1 MGTRLIKNYDL
12 DSDLEKI
19 GVTYSIE
26 APKVSVI
33 VPTYN
38 NEAYL
43 EKCLKSL
50 VQQTLKEIEIIVV
63 NDGSEDNTESILNIF
78 AKHDSRIRVI
88 YQRHQKQGAAR
99 NSGMKVAKGEYIGF
113 VDSDDWVDLN
123 YYEKLYKAAKKHNVD
138 IALATNVRI
147 GNGKTKKRLE
157 IAAEVVASTL
167 QSKIDIGN
175 QAKNPCPTNKIY
187 RRSMLEENNIVWLE
201 GCYCEDKLFTIQA
214 VYYANGI
221 VAVPGVNYYYYRN
234 PKSTV
239 NSKSRKLANDKKRA
253 KLDVL
258 NFLKEKNANI
268 RDCEFWA
275 ITDECKVLGIPLYQ
289 IKSSLKTA
297 KVCLFG
303 ILPVAEI
310 CNSTD
315 YKRKR
320 LKCCGIKF
328 TYKTNDWKAK
338 ASEQNIILNKQNLGF
353 DVPNNGKS
361 ILYVAANFVKAG
373 GIETRLLQYIKE
385 LRSFGW
391 NVYLL
396 SEDNANEQLGE
407 LTNFNLNFDAE
418 NFGSCLDEIID
429 RYNINIVEFQFKN
442 PKILKNLDL
451 EKLKSKVKLGCTI
464 HNLGIKNTAIIN
476 KFDYKVMVS
485 KYMYEN
491 HYTNINDAVVI
502 QNCIDT
508 NKHKNL
514 PYWEYKGQKKALLVS
529 RINTDKI
536 KSIECFIQYCQ
547 KNNIEFEIAGEEQA
561 GSNLKQ
567 KLIMKYHLCRKHFI
581 GRIDTLDYLSK
592 HIDDILFVGG
602 VGLVILEAAY
612 LNYPCLC
619 CSDWAG
625 ENYSFVT
632 LANIDLFDNFTIRKQ
647 SLVSQK
653 KKKNHELNLER
664 LNMYMLRHCIISN
677 RNFRISSKKYF
688 SVIEDENVR

>member
-1 MGTRLIKNYDL
+1 MNIGSMDNYALVADL
-12 DSDLEKI
+12 KEIGISDIIENPKI
-19 GVTYSIE
+19 SI
-26 APKVSVI
+26 I

-38 NEAYL
+38 NEIYL
-43 EKCLKSL
+43 VKCLKSL
-50 VQQTLKEIEIIVV
+50 LKQTLKEIEIIIV
-63 NDGSEDNTESILNIF
+63 NDGSEDNTKNILDTF
-78 AKHDSRIRVI
+78 ASYDSRVKVI
-88 YQRHQKQGAAR
+88 HQSNQKQGAAR
-99 NSGMKVAKGEYIGF
+99 NRGMEIAKGEYIGF
-113 VDSDDWVDLN
+113 VDSDDWVDLD
-123 YYEKLYKAAKKHNVD
+123 YYEKLYNAAKKYNVD

-147 GNGKTKKRLE
+147 GNGKTKKRLNITE
-157 IAAEVVASTL
+157 EVVATTL
-167 QSKIDIGN
+167 QAKIDIGN
-175 QAKNPCPTNKIY
+175 QSKNPCPTNKIY

-214 VYYANGI
+214 VYFANGI
-221 VAVPGVNYYYYRN
+221 VSVPGVNYYYYRN

-239 NSKSRKLANDKKRA
+239 NSKSQIHKADKEKAR
-253 KLDVL
+253 LDVL
-258 NFLKEKNANI
+258 NFLKEKNADI
-268 RDCEFWA
+268 RDKDFWA
-275 ITDECKVLGIPLYQ
+275 ITDECKALGMPLYQ
-289 IKSSLKTA
+289 IKSSLRTA

-303 ILPVAEI
+303 IIPLAEI

-320 LKCCGIKF
+320 LNCCGIKF

-338 ASEQNIILNKQNLGF
+338 ANEQNISLNKQNLGF
-353 DVPNNGKS
+353 DVPAKGKS

-391 NVYLL
+391 NVYIL
-396 SEDNANEQLGE
+396 SENNANEQLAE

-418 NFGSCLDEIID
+418 NFGNCLDEIID

-491 HYTNINDAVVI
+491 HYTNIKDAVVI

-508 NKHKNL
+508 NKYKNL

-536 KSIECFIQYCQ
+536 KSIECFIKYCR
-547 KNNIEFEIAGEEQA
+547 KNNIEFEIAGEEQK

-567 KLIMKYHLCRKHFI
+567 KLIKKYYLNENNFI
-581 GRIDTLDYLSK
+581 GNIDTLDYLSK

-619 CSDWAG
+619 CSDWTG
-625 ENYSFVT
+625 NNYSFIT
-632 LANIDLFDNFTIRKQ
+632 LDNIDLFDNFTIRKQ
-647 SLVSQK
+647 SLVSMKNK
-653 KKKNHELNLER
+653 KIFELNPEH
-664 LNMYMLRHCIISN
+664 LNMYKLRHCIISN

-688 SVIEDENVR
+688 SVIEDEDVR